1 MAPLGGGPHHGV
13 WGRFSLVTSFRT
25 SFRTACRLD
34 KLARWINWRLN
45 RSPASFLQT
54 GCLSQPKARVTQVR
68 QLKTAAQLYRY
79 WAMADAVLGDAREQ
93 ALGAYFAAKDD
104 RLKVDRDRKRKSRQ
118 EESPAATA
126 TRQANDRK
134 RKKQRRDNDG
144 QESPELRNECFAQN
158 QDRWAIQKQMRDD
171 YDLIHPPIEPTV
183 SPIRTEATST
193 DSSIVPTVST
203 VQTGARENEFT
214 CAQSGC
220 SKSFADRSSLRKHQR
235 THASNK
241 SFKCAY
247 CDKTFTESSNR
258 YKHQYSRKH
267 EVFRMFLND
276 ICCVNFL

>member
-1 MAPLGGGPHHGV
+1 M
-13 WGRFSLVTSFRT
+13 
-25 SFRTACRLD
+25 D

-144 QESPELRNECFAQN
+144 QESPELRNERFAQN
-158 QDRWAIQKQMRDD
+158 QDRWAIHKKMRDD